1 MSKFGA
7 IILNMKAKIVL
18 LLVLAIIV
26 NSCNKSGF
34 GTNPSLTFV
43 NANQTKFNTGDNV
56 VFNLS
61 FKQQTGSLDTLFIKR
76 HSLVCSDTDFVTTLN
91 YPVPA
96 FTETKDQTGQII
108 VSFAYGTSGNGD
120 KTTIAISNGSCY
132 AKRDTSIFKFCLKDN
147 AGHLSDTVQ
156 SPKLVF
162 VNN

>member
-1 MSKFGA
+1 M
-7 IILNMKAKIVL
+7 NTKIVL

-108 VSFAYGTSGNGD
+108 VSFSYGTQDSLS
-120 KTTIAISNGSCY
+120 ISNGSCY
-132 AKRDTSIFKFCLKDN
+132 AKRDTSIFKFCLKDK

>member
-26 NSCNKSGF
+26 NSCNKNGF

-108 VSFAYGTSGNGD
+108 VSFSYGTQDSLS
-120 KTTIAISNGSCY
+120 ISNGSCY
-132 AKRDTSIFKFCLKDN
+132 AKRDTSIFKFCLKDK